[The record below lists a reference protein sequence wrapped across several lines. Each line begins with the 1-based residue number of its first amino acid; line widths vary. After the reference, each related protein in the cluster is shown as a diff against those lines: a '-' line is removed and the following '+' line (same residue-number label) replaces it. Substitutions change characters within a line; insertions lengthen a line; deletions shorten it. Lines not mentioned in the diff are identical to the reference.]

1 MKTEIKN
8 NIFYRPEL
16 NIEKN
21 YQSDAK
27 IVYTNTGATADSS
40 YSDEIND
47 EVILSETSD
56 ELDPQ
61 IKKYGPRCNN
71 QIVLDKN
78 EEVLENLISIK
89 NILPILPENTSLQE
103 VLDDIVEKLI
113 FQTVIE
119 QEKLKELVKQDL
131 IDDKNNTYVITTV
144 TGGLNVDD
152 NSNADVNIDSA
163 TVNEYNNNTAIDT
176 DNNTISSTTSSRKEN
191 VVIDGFELGF
201 PEPMGMTINY
211 VECKPEGRM
220 ALEQYVKDSTLIK
233 EEFTIKMNGAIQ
245 KYLYPIT
252 TFINDAGVSKLEYLN
267 YEYDGEAVTG
277 YDANSIHLHDNIVK
291 NQIELSEKSKM
302 FEKTHDSDTTLSTIT
317 AFDVIAQERINYYT
331 ESKSKNNEIKNYLE
345 LFKNELLEKSRMM
358 YDYKY
363 RKAKIN
369 MYKYLNSAV
378 IITSDILEKSLDSN
392 ISKCYLL
399 TKDVNIFA
407 RKEYDSLSS
416 STQKNT
422 DSEESKNEVQS

>member
-1 MKTEIKN
+1 METEIKN

-27 IVYTNTGATADSS
+27 VLYTNTGATTDSS
-40 YSDEIND
+40 FSNNLTEDALYIDT
-47 EVILSETSD
+47 SEN
-56 ELDPQ
+56 LDPQ

-71 QIVLDKN
+71 QAVLDKN

-89 NILPILPENTSLQE
+89 NILPILPTNTSLQE

-113 FQTVIE
+113 FQTIIE

-131 IDDKNNTYVITTV
+131 IDDKNNTYLITTV
-144 TGGLNVDD
+144 TGALNSTNTKDD
-152 NSNADVNIDSA
+152 S
-163 TVNEYNNNTAIDT
+163 
-176 DNNTISSTTSSRKEN
+176 ISSTSNSTNSTASEDNNSNISKPSETEVSTSSTKNEN
-191 VVIDGFELGF
+191 VIIDGFELGF

-211 VECKPEGRM
+211 IECKPEGKM
-220 ALEQYVKDSTLIK
+220 ALEQYIKDSTLIK
-233 EEFTIKMNGAIQ
+233 EEFTMKMNGAIQ

-277 YDANSIHLHDNIVK
+277 YDLNSTHLHDSIVK
-291 NQIELSEKSKM
+291 NQIILNEKSKM

-317 AFDVIAQERINYYT
+317 AFDIIAQERINYYT
-331 ESKSKNNEIKNYLE
+331 ESKLKNSEIKNYLE
-345 LFKNELLEKSRMM
+345 LFKNELLEKSQMM

-378 IITSDILEKSLDSN
+378 IITSDILEKCLDSN

-407 RKEYDSLSS
+407 RKEYDSIVN
-416 STQKNT
+416 STKAENNS
-422 DSEESKNEVQS
+422 DESKK